1 MSMTPAV
8 IPNVLAN
15 RYATKEM
22 VAIFD
27 PVNKIIAERKFWIT
41 ILRLQKAGGLSIT
54 DSEIASYEK
63 VVEKVDLASIEKRE
77 RANRHDVK
85 ARIEEFNSLAGLEKI
100 HIGLT
105 SRDLTENIELIAI
118 KDGLNLVRRR
128 TLETLFLLEKSI
140 TKYEKT
146 YMVGRSHN
154 VAAQV
159 TTLGK
164 RFATCA
170 QELLFSLASL
180 EELIARLPLRGLK
193 GPVGTGQ
200 DQIALLGSIK
210 DLNKLEEKLAKEY
223 GFENTLS
230 SVGQIYPRSIDFEV
244 VSKLLQIASA
254 PSSMATTIRLMSG
267 FGLVSEGFK
276 SGQVGSSAM
285 PHKMNARS
293 SERINGMMV
302 LLRGY
307 ATMAADLA
315 GDQWNE
321 GDVSCSVVRRVVIPD
336 AFYTI
341 DGLLHT
347 FMTVLTEFGIYEE
360 NINKEL
366 AEQLPFLATSQIL
379 TELVK
384 KGMGR
389 EIAHELI
396 KKHAT
401 TTTASNF
408 FNALASEKDFPLS
421 INELNNL
428 IIDPA
433 DFSGSALAQSQ
444 EVADE
449 IRKITK
455 GQVSKEELQS
465 LISRSIHS

>member
-8 IPNVLAN
+8 IPNVLAT

-41 ILRLQKAGGLSIT
+41 ILRLQKVSGLSIT

-200 DQIALLGSIK
+200 DQIATLGSIK
-210 DLNKLEEKLAKEY
+210 DLNKLEEKLAKEH

-321 GDVSCSVVRRVVIPD
+321 GDVSCSVVRRVFIPD

-360 NINKEL
+360 NINNEL

-408 FNALASEKDFPLS
+408 FNALASERDFPLS

-428 IIDPA
+428 IKDPA
-433 DFSGSALAQSQ
+433 SFAGSSLAQSQ
-444 EVADE
+444 EVADA
-449 IRKITK
+449 IKQITK
-455 GQVSKEELQS
+455 GQVSKVDLQS
-465 LISRSIHS
+465 LI

>member
-1 MSMTPAV
+1 MSI
-8 IPNVLAN
+8 IPNVLAT

-63 VVEKVDLASIEKRE
+63 VIEKVDLTSIEKRE

-140 TKYEKT
+140 TKYEKI

-193 GPVGTGQ
+193 GPSGTGQ
-200 DQIALLGSIK
+200 DQIATLGSIK
-210 DLNKLEEKLAKEY
+210 DLNKLEEKLAKKY

-347 FMTVLTEFGIYEE
+347 FMTILNEFGVYEE

-389 EIAHELI
+389 EVAHQLI

-421 INELNNL
+421 IIELNNL
-428 IIDPA
+428 IKDLKPFA
-433 DFSGSALAQSQ
+433 GSALEQSQ

-449 IRKITK
+449 IKKITK
-455 GQVSKEELQS
+455 GEVSKVDLQS
-465 LISRSIHS
+465 LI

>member
-1 MSMTPAV
+1 
-8 IPNVLAN
+8 
-15 RYATKEM
+15 
-22 VAIFD
+22 
-27 PVNKIIAERKFWIT
+27 
-41 ILRLQKAGGLSIT
+41 
-54 DSEIASYEK
+54 
-63 VVEKVDLASIEKRE
+63 
-77 RANRHDVK
+77 
-85 ARIEEFNSLAGLEKI
+85 
-100 HIGLT
+100 
-105 SRDLTENIELIAI
+105 
-118 KDGLNLVRRR
+118 
-128 TLETLFLLEKSI
+128 
-140 TKYEKT
+140 
-146 YMVGRSHN
+146 
-154 VAAQV
+154 
-159 TTLGK
+159 
-164 RFATCA
+164 
-170 QELLFSLASL
+170 LFSLTSL

-200 DQIALLGSIK
+200 DQIATLGSIK
-210 DLNKLEEKLAKEY
+210 DLSKLEEKLAKEY

-302 LLRGY
+302 LLRGH

-336 AFYTI
+336 SFYTI

-360 NINKEL
+360 NINREL

-396 KKHAT
+396 KKHAI

-408 FNALASEKDFPLS
+408 FTALASERDFPLS
-421 INELNNL
+421 IKELNNL
-428 IIDPA
+428 IKDPGA
-433 DFSGSALAQSQ
+433 FTGSALEQSQ

-449 IRKITK
+449 IKRFTK
-455 GQVSKEELQS
+455 GQVSKVDLQA
-465 LISRSIHS
+465 LI